1 MGVCD
6 ESLADSNRT
15 CRILELE
22 KRRSLLEERSSNDS
36 TLLLMPLRL
45 TPSISKLK
53 PLGSTVT
60 IKLKSVSL
68 KPSQQVEAVT
78 FDTVAASG
86 SR

>member
-22 KRRSLLEERSSNDS
+22 KRRSLLEERSRNER
-36 TLLLMPLRL
+36 TLLLMPLLL
-45 TPSISKLK
+45 TPSISKEK

-68 KPSQQVEAVT
+68 KPSQQVEAAT